1 MSEIDQSPPARGRG
15 LIAALFGMFVLGVL
29 AMGWLLTST
38 DMGRGMMGQDPAPT
52 TARPQALAQTQPAA
66 PNTPNAPPSAV
77 TPAIP
82 QMQGDITFRLATL
95 EGRVASLEARPM
107 GGATVSAPKAE
118 ALFLVLASAR
128 KFERGQPLGT
138 LERELTARFGLSQ
151 ANAVSALSR
160 WTRQPVTAAHV
171 RRDFE
176 MMVPASAS
184 GEGGWWDRLTNG
196 IGALMT
202 VRDQSSP
209 STAPAHLVTQARSLL
224 DVDDVTGAIAIA
236 RQLPQ
241 SDGVKGWIA
250 QALRYTQA
258 RQALDQLEEQAL
270 SGEPAAAAAPR
281 LVPLPAPTPTPAPV
295 TEPALTMD

>member
-1 MSEIDQSPPARGRG
+1 MNDSDQPRPSRGRG
-15 LIAALFGMFVLGVL
+15 LIAGLFGTFVLGVL
-29 AMGWLLTST
+29 AMGWMLTST
-38 DMGRGMMGQDPAPT
+38 DMGRSMVSPDPAP
-52 TARPQALAQTQPAA
+52 APKPQALAQTQTAA
-66 PNTPNAPPSAV
+66 PPAS
-77 TPAIP
+77 TPAPIP

-138 LERELTARFGLSQ
+138 LERELTARFGRSQ
-151 ANAVSALSR
+151 SNAVAALSR
-160 WTRQPVTAAHV
+160 WTRQPVTAVHV

-176 MMVPASAS
+176 TLVPSSAS
-184 GEGGWWDRLTNG
+184 GNGGWWDRFTNG
-196 IGALMT
+196 IGSLMT

-209 STAPAHLVTQARSLL
+209 STAPAHLVTQARTLL
-224 DVDDVTGAIAIA
+224 EADDVTGAIQIA

-270 SGEPAAAAAPR
+270 SGEVGTVAPPRPVAAPAAT
-281 LVPLPAPTPTPAPV
+281 PAPAPV
-295 TEPALTMD
+295 TEPVLTMD

>member
-1 MSEIDQSPPARGRG
+1 MNDMDQPRPTRGRG
-15 LIAALFGMFVLGVL
+15 TIAALFGTFILGVL
-29 AMGWLLTST
+29 AMGWVL
-38 DMGRGMMGQDPAPT
+38 MGRSMVGQEPAP
-52 TARPQALAQTQPAA
+52 AHKPQALAQTPPAA
-66 PNTPNAPPSAV
+66 PSAMVPAP
-77 TPAIP
+77 IP
-82 QMQGDITFRLATL
+82 QIQGDMTFRLATL

-138 LERELTARFGLSQ
+138 LEREITARFGLSQ
-151 ANAVSALSR
+151 VSAVAALSR
-160 WTRQPVTAAHV
+160 WTRQPVTAAQV

-176 MMVPASAS
+176 TLVPTSAS
-184 GEGGWWDRLTNG
+184 GSGSWWNRFTNG
-196 IGALMT
+196 IGSLMT

-224 DVDDVTGAIAIA
+224 EADDVIGAIAIA
-236 RQLPQ
+236 KQLPQ

-250 QALRYTQA
+250 QAVRYTQA

-270 SGEPAAAAAPR
+270 SGEPTTAAPPKP
-281 LVPLPAPTPTPAPV
+281 VAAPTPAPAAV